1 MESILYSS
9 DMKNK
14 SKCSKYVIR
23 MCVWLAGYGL
33 GLLALNRLYQ
43 EHLPYKYCLI
53 LLPVLPLLYMA
64 ATIIRSVSELDEM
77 WRKIVTEAMAFS
89 AIATGFTCFTYLFL
103 RDMGAPEFRAQ
114 WAFYIMWAYY
124 GIRAIFSVRRYK

>member
-1 MESILYSS
+1 MT
-9 DMKNK
+9 
-14 SKCSKYVIR
+14 
-23 MCVWLAGYGL
+23 AGFIGYAL
-33 GLLALNRLYQ
+33 GLVAMNHFYTEQ
-43 EHLPYKYCLI
+43 LPHRFWLV
-53 LLPVLPLLYMA
+53 LLPVLPVLYLA

-103 RDMGAPEFRAQ
+103 RDMGAPEFRAE

-124 GIRAIFSVRRYK
+124 GIGTIFSFRRYK